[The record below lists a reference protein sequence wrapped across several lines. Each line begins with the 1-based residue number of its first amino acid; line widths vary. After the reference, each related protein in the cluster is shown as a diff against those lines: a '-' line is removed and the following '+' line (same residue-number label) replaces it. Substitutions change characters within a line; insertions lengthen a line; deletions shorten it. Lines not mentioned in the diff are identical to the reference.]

1 MNNVTE
7 VKETNRIAGL
17 QDAGISK
24 AEQATASS
32 AHARLNIPLNL
43 DAWKSLPV
51 ETADLLTWFHQ
62 YALDQGMSLK
72 DCAEALDYDTT
83 TIFRILKGTYEGS
96 WPNIA
101 KAVVSF
107 RKIATERGK
116 IQQNEFVENNVSQL
130 IFDGL
135 DYAMANNSITLIVG
149 ESRQGKTVAAGAWR
163 DQNNHGRSVFVTA
176 PPYGG
181 TKAFL
186 RCIAQAVGANKN
198 QNAMQMMDSIYRAFN
213 KHRILIVD
221 EAHRLLPGDRR
232 SNPVM
237 IEIVRDIHDQCGNA
251 VALIATE
258 RFKSELE
265 KGTYMFEQVLG
276 RVGMPVRLPR
286 KLTLKATE
294 PILRQYFRNPSE
306 KVLQASLEIANT
318 MGRLGVLVE
327 TLKVASR
334 IANMAKARSGLTEE
348 HFFKAIA
355 IRKQMMGETLYAA
368 K

>member
-1 MNNVTE
+1 MTT
-7 VKETNRIAGL
+7 ETNRIAGL
-17 QDAGISK
+17 QEEGITKSD
-24 AEQATASS
+24 QATASS

-43 DAWKSLPV
+43 DAWKSLPLDV
-51 ETADLLTWFHQ
+51 RDLLTWFHQ

-72 DCAEALDYDTT
+72 DAAEAMDYDTST
-83 TIFRILKGTYEGS
+83 VFRILKGTYEGS
-96 WPNIA
+96 WPNVSKAIA
-101 KAVVSF
+101 SY
-107 RKIATERGK
+107 RKIALERGK
-116 IQQNEFVENNVSQL
+116 IQQNEFVENNVSRL

-135 DYAMANNSITLIVG
+135 NYAMANNSITLIIG
-149 ESRQGKTVAAGAWR
+149 ESRQGKTVSASAWR

-186 RCIAQAVGANKN
+186 RAIAQAVGANKN
-198 QNAMQMMDSIYRAFN
+198 QNAPQMMDSIYRAFN
-213 KHRILIVD
+213 KHRILIID

-251 VALIATE
+251 VALLATE

-286 KLTLKATE
+286 KLGEKAYE
-294 PILRQYFRNPSE
+294 PILRQYFSQPSD
-306 KVLQASLEIANT
+306 KVMDASGKIANE

-334 IANMAKARSGLTEE
+334 IASKSKERMKEE

-355 IRKQMMGETLYAA
+355 IRQQMMGETNYAA

>member
-1 MNNVTE
+1 MTPTE
-7 VKETNRIAGL
+7 SNRLAGL
-17 QDAGISK
+17 QDSGVTK
-24 AEQATASS
+24 TDQATASS
-32 AHARLNIPLNL
+32 AHSRLNIPLNL
-43 DAWKSLPV
+43 DAWKSLP
-51 ETADLLTWFHQ
+51 EDTRDLLTWFHQ
-62 YALDQGMSLK
+62 YALDQNMSLK
-72 DCAEALDYDTT
+72 DCGEALDYDTT

-96 WPNIA
+96 WANIA
-101 KAVVSF
+101 KAIESF
-107 RKIATERGK
+107 RKIALERGR
-116 IQQNEFVENNVSQL
+116 IQQNEFVENNVSRL
-130 IFDGL
+130 IHDGL
-135 DYAMANNSITLIVG
+135 NYAMANNSVTLIIG
-149 ESRQGKTVAAGAWR
+149 ESRQGKTIAAEAWR
-163 DQNNHGRSVFVTA
+163 DQNNHGRSVLVTA

-251 VALIATE
+251 LALIATE

-265 KGTYMFEQVLG
+265 KGSYMFEQVLG

-286 KLTLKATE
+286 KLGDKATL
-294 PILRQYFRNPSE
+294 PILRQYFGNPSE
-306 KVLQASLEIANT
+306 KVVQASGEIANK

-334 IANMAKARSGLTEE
+334 IASKAKERMKED
-348 HFFKAIA
+348 HFFKAISL
-355 IRKQMMGETLYAA
+355 RQQMMGEYQAR
-368 K
+368 

>member
-1 MNNVTE
+1 MTT
-7 VKETNRIAGL
+7 ETNRLAGL
-17 QDAGISK
+17 QESGVTKS
-24 AEQATASS
+24 EQATASS

-43 DAWKSLPV
+43 DAWKALPT
-51 ETADLLTWFHQ
+51 ETSELLTWFHQ

-101 KAVVSF
+101 KAVSSF
-107 RKIATERGK
+107 RRIATERGK
-116 IQQNEFVENNVSQL
+116 IQQNEFVPNNISQL
-130 IFDGL
+130 IFDAL
-135 DYAMANNSITLIVG
+135 DYAMANNSIALIVG
-149 ESRQGKTVAAGAWR
+149 ESRQGKTVSGEAWR
-163 DQNNHGRSVFVTA
+163 DRNNHGRSVFVTA

-237 IEIVRDIHDQCGNA
+237 LEIVRDIHDQTDCA
-251 VALIATE
+251 VGLLATE
-258 RFKSELE
+258 RFKTELE

-276 RVGMPVRLPR
+276 RIGMPVRLPR
-286 KLTLKATE
+286 KMTEKATE

-306 KVLQASLEIANT
+306 AVMNASLEIANA

-334 IANMAKARSGLTEE
+334 IASKAKSGIKEE

-355 IRKQMMGETLYAA
+355 IRKQMMGEVIYAA